1 MRMKTQRIL
10 AALLSLVLLLALA
23 PAGWAVDLTTPNTVE
38 INLVSQQDYAAD
50 IVKADIT
57 VDFYLIAVAE
67 PVTGYDTYS
76 LKVNDAYKDLSVKTT
91 DDQGDPATSTLAA
104 ELEKQVNAEHPS
116 FDEIVES
123 LAEATLKAENE
134 PGPAEATVTVSED
147 KKTITASELDAG
159 MYLMV
164 PHGTIKAGTE
174 ITAKTGDT
182 GYVKTIKTSEDAAA
196 PVLYRTRA
204 FSEDYEYTFK
214 PQLVTVPGKE
224 IKTGEGSSATSVPK
238 YYKTD
243 EGTWT
248 NTVPVVVKVERE
260 SRYGDL
266 KIVKTLTTFAGPDPA
281 SFVFKI
287 TWGNEERYAEITF
300 EADGTKEYTLLKE
313 IPVGTSVTVTE
324 VHTGRQ
330 YTGAPTGD
338 TTVTIVALDAQD
350 APATV
355 GFTNDHSGPGGGY
368 GAVNRFDIDAFT
380 MDDAMEQLPD
390 SGSTTPSTNNQPAPT
405 AEGEE

>member
-10 AALLSLVLLLALA
+10 AALLSLILLLALA

-76 LKVNDAYKDLSVKTT
+76 LKVKDAYKDLSVKTT
-91 DDQGDPATSTLAA
+91 GEQGGSATSTLAA
-104 ELEKQVNAEHPS
+104 ELEKQINAETPS
-116 FDEIVES
+116 FDEIVE
-123 LAEATLKAENE
+123 TLSKAVLEND
-134 PGPAEATVTVSED
+134 GPTPD
-147 KKTITASELDAG
+147 KFTPSSTNVDKITASGLPAG

-164 PHGTIKAGTE
+164 PHGTIAAVPE
-174 ITAKTGDT
+174 ITAKRGDT
-182 GYVKTIKTSEDAAA
+182 GYVKTITTGEGTAALT
-196 PVLYRTRA
+196 LYRTRA

>member
-38 INLVSQQDYAAD
+38 VNLVSQQDYAAD
-50 IVKADIT
+50 IVKAKIT

-91 DDQGDPATSTLAA
+91 DEQGDPTTSTLAA

-123 LAEATLKAENE
+123 LAEATLKTET
-134 PGPAEATVTVSED
+134 PAPTPVTVVTSAD
-147 KKTITASELDAG
+147 KKTITASGLAAG

-164 PHGTIKAGTE
+164 PHGTIEAGTE

-196 PVLYRTRA
+196 PELYRTRA

-224 IKTGEGSSATSVPK
+224 IKNGDSSVPT
-238 YYKTD
+238 YKTD

-300 EADGTKEYTLLKE
+300 EADGTREYTLVKA

-324 VHTGRQ
+324 EHTGRQ

-338 TTVTIVALDAQD
+338 TTVTIVALDAQG

-368 GAVNRFDIDAFT
+368 GAVNRFDMDAFT
-380 MDDAMEQLPD
+380 MEQLPD
-390 SGSTTPSTNNQPAPT
+390 SGSTTPSANNQPTPT

>member
-38 INLVSQQDYAAD
+38 VNLVSQQGYAAD
-50 IVKADIT
+50 IVKAKIT

-91 DDQGDPATSTLAA
+91 DEQGDPTTSTLAA

-123 LAEATLKAENE
+123 LAEATLKTET
-134 PGPAEATVTVSED
+134 PAPTPVTVVTSAD
-147 KKTITASELDAG
+147 KKTITASGLAAG

-164 PHGTIKAGTE
+164 PHGTIEAGTE

-196 PVLYRTRA
+196 PELYRTRA

-224 IKTGEGSSATSVPK
+224 IKNGDSSVPT
-238 YYKTD
+238 YKTD

-300 EADGTKEYTLLKE
+300 EADGTKEYTLVKA

-324 VHTGRQ
+324 EHTGRQ
-330 YTGAPTGD
+330 YSGAPTGD
-338 TTVTIVALDAQD
+338 TTVTIVALDAQN

-390 SGSTTPSTNNQPAPT
+390 SGSTTPSANNQPTPT